1 MGVIFP
7 ESESLLQASWFSLL
21 VSGKA
26 AEGDLY
32 AEGSQTAKSGT
43 DEQERYRRLLRED
56 EQAHFGY
63 RSVHRIIVTSKVYQI
78 SF

>member
-1 MGVIFP
+1 MRLGCIFFP

-32 AEGSQTAKSGT
+32 AEGSQTVKSGT
-43 DEQERYRRLLRED
+43 DAQKLHTEAIY
-56 EQAHFGY
+56 GG
-63 RSVHRIIVTSKVYQI
+63 
-78 SF
+78 